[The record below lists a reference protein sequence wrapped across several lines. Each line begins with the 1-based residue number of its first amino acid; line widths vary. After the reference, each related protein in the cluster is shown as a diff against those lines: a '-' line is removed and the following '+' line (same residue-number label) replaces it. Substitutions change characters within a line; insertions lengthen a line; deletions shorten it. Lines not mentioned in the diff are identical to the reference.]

1 MRSRSASN
9 QEEARCRRSDPAVCS
24 GVMSVIRID
33 VSVAVAAAGEVVAPA
48 VRSLLPKIDA
58 SDNAQAA
65 LVERK

>member
-1 MRSRSASN
+1 
-9 QEEARCRRSDPAVCS
+9 
-24 GVMSVIRID
+24 MSVIRID